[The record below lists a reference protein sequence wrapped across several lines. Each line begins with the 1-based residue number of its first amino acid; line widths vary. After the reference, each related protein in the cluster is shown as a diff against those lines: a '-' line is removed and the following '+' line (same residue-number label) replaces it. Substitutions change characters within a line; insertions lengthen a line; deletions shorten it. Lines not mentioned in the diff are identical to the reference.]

1 MSGNSSSTTDGEFSS
16 SLLSGPSSTTDL
28 KNIPSS
34 TVSALT
40 TLTRKSSRRYPT
52 KNVSFEPTLI
62 NSTNHL
68 FDDLLFPSSSSCYH
82 ETTPSTFSTLPKQT
96 KRDLSTSSSIT
107 KGPNQLVL
115 TDLPRNQSNDFPT
128 LQTVLHQSSSSS
140 SKDNQSKFPQPPPLL
155 NGILLLDQ
163 MLTNSTGSNDE
174 RTQTV
179 SSSTTSNSGWYNVT
193 SNYQTRA
200 SVV

>member
-1 MSGNSSSTTDGEFSS
+1 
-16 SLLSGPSSTTDL
+16 
-28 KNIPSS
+28 
-34 TVSALT
+34 
-40 TLTRKSSRRYPT
+40 LTRKSSRRYPT
-52 KNVSFEPTLI
+52 KNVSFQPTLI

-68 FDDLLFPSSSSCYH
+68 FDDLLFPQSSSCYY

-96 KRDLSTSSSIT
+96 KRDLSSSLSIN
-107 KGPNQLVL
+107 KGSNQLIL
-115 TDLPRNQSNDFPT
+115 TDLPRNQSTDFPT
-128 LQTVLHQSSSSS
+128 LQTVLHQSS

-163 MLTNSTGSNDE
+163 MLTNSTGSNDQ